1 MKNIL
6 SSKFKD
12 NSPDKIVVNDNE
24 LEDKIILYKKIEDNN
39 YYELDKDNLILNA
52 FIKILLLFQLF
63 GISIIISMIIAIMI
77 FIPIRIVMKA
87 IWKEKLIKI
96 KFNN

>member
-24 LEDKIILYKKIEDNN
+24 LEDKIIVYKKIEDNN
-39 YYELDKDNLILNA
+39 NYELDKDNLILNA
-52 FIKILLLFQLF
+52 FIKIYYFNYLVFLLLYQ
-63 GISIIISMIIAIMI
+63 
-77 FIPIRIVMKA
+77 
-87 IWKEKLIKI
+87 W
-96 KFNN
+96 

>member
-1 MKNIL
+1 M
-6 SSKFKD
+6 
-12 NSPDKIVVNDNE
+12 NDN
-24 LEDKIILYKKIEDNN
+24 EDKIILYKKIEDNN
-39 YYELDKDNLILNA
+39 YYELDKDNIEWIYKN
-52 FIKILLLFQLF
+52 IISI
-63 GISIIISMIIAIMI
+63 GISIIIIAIMI

>member
-12 NSPDKIVVNDNE
+12 NSPVKIVVNDNE

-52 FIKILLLFQLF
+52 FIKIYYFNYLVFLLLYQ
-63 GISIIISMIIAIMI
+63 
-77 FIPIRIVMKA
+77 
-87 IWKEKLIKI
+87 W
-96 KFNN
+96 

>member
-12 NSPDKIVVNDNE
+12 NSPVKIVVNDNE

-52 FIKILLLFQLF
+52 FIKIYYFNNLVFLLLYQ
-63 GISIIISMIIAIMI
+63 
-77 FIPIRIVMKA
+77 
-87 IWKEKLIKI
+87 W
-96 KFNN
+96 